1 MNNIRVGCSV
11 LIKSNN
17 KLLLGIRNKEPNKGM
32 IITPGGGVELFERME
47 DTVKREIMEETGLE
61 ITNIKQ
67 LKTYEIIN
75 KPDEHRIIIYWSAD
89 YDKNSVQ
96 SATDLVDAK
105 FCSNFVKNISFNCLN
120 SKRNWRGLK
129 IMFFQIVIKRYYVNI
144 SNYFIFIS

>member
-17 KLLLGIRNKEPNKGM
+17 KLLLGIRNKEPNKGLA
-32 IITPGGGVELFERME
+32 ITPGGGVELFVNMI

-89 YDKNSVQ
+89 YDKNSIH
-96 SATDLVDAK
+96 SASDLTNAK
-105 FCSNFVKNISFNCLN
+105 FY
-120 SKRNWRGLK
+120 SKEEIQELDKLGKLSSITKQVLSDNNWL
-129 IMFFQIVIKRYYVNI
+129 
-144 SNYFIFIS
+144 

>member
-17 KLLLGIRNKEPNKGM
+17 KLLLGIRNKEPNKGL
-32 IITPGGGVELFERME
+32 IITPGGGVELFENMI

-61 ITNIKQ
+61 ITNMKQ

-89 YDKNSVQ
+89 YDKNSIH
-96 SATDLVDAK
+96 SASDLTNAK
-105 FCSNFVKNISFNCLN
+105 FY
-120 SKRNWRGLK
+120 SKEEIQELDKLGKLSSITKQVLSDNNWL
-129 IMFFQIVIKRYYVNI
+129 
-144 SNYFIFIS
+144 

>member
-1 MNNIRVGCSV
+1 
-11 LIKSNN
+11 
-17 KLLLGIRNKEPNKGM
+17 M
-32 IITPGGGVELFERME
+32 IITPGGGVELFERMK
-47 DTVKREIMEETGLE
+47 DTVKREMMEETGLE

-96 SATDLVDAK
+96 SATDLADAK
-105 FCSNFVKNISFNCLN
+105 FYSNFVKNISFNCLN

>member
-1 MNNIRVGCSV
+1 MKNIRVGCSV

-32 IITPGGGVELFERME
+32 IITPGGGIKLFENMK
-47 DTVKREIMEETGLE
+47 DTVRREIMEETGLE

-89 YDKNSVQ
+89 YDKNSVH
-96 SATDLVDAK
+96 SATDLANAK
-105 FCSNFVKNISFNCLN
+105 FYTKEEIKKLDNLGKLSDITKKVLSDN
-120 SKRNWRGLK
+120 NWL
-129 IMFFQIVIKRYYVNI
+129 
-144 SNYFIFIS
+144 

>member
-47 DTVKREIMEETGLE
+47 DTVRREIMEETGLE
-61 ITNIKQ
+61 VTNIKQ

-75 KPDEHRIIIYWSAD
+75 NPDEHRIIIYWSAD
-89 YDKNSVQ
+89 YDKNSIH
-96 SATDLVDAK
+96 SATDLAGAK
-105 FCSNFVKNISFNCLN
+105 FYTREEIKELDELGKLSSITKQVLSDN
-120 SKRNWRGLK
+120 NWL
-129 IMFFQIVIKRYYVNI
+129 
-144 SNYFIFIS
+144 

>member
-1 MNNIRVGCSV
+1 
-11 LIKSNN
+11 
-17 KLLLGIRNKEPNKGM
+17 M

-96 SATDLVDAK
+96 SATDLADAK
-105 FCSNFVKNISFNCLN
+105 FY
-120 SKRNWRGLK
+120 SKEEIKEEIKELDKLGKLSSITKQVLSDNNWL
-129 IMFFQIVIKRYYVNI
+129 
-144 SNYFIFIS
+144 

>member
-17 KLLLGIRNKEPNKGM
+17 KLLLGIRNKEPNKGL
-32 IITPGGGVELFERME
+32 IITPGGGVELFENMI

-89 YDKNSVQ
+89 YDKNSIN
-96 SATDLVDAK
+96 SASDLTNAK
-105 FCSNFVKNISFNCLN
+105 FYGKEEIQELDKLGKLSSITKQVLSDN
-120 SKRNWRGLK
+120 NW
-129 IMFFQIVIKRYYVNI
+129 I
-144 SNYFIFIS
+144 

>member
-17 KLLLGIRNKEPNKGM
+17 KLLLGIRNKEPNKGL
-32 IITPGGGVELFERME
+32 IITPGGGVELFENMI

-89 YDKNSVQ
+89 YDKNPIH
-96 SATDLVDAK
+96 SASDLTNAK
-105 FCSNFVKNISFNCLN
+105 FY
-120 SKRNWRGLK
+120 SKEEIQELDKLGKLSSITKQVLSDNNWL
-129 IMFFQIVIKRYYVNI
+129 
-144 SNYFIFIS
+144 

>member
-17 KLLLGIRNKEPNKGM
+17 KLLLGIRDKEPNRGM
-32 IITPGGGVELFERME
+32 IITPGGGVELFENMI

-75 KPDEHRIIIYWSAD
+75 APNEHRIIIYWSAD
-89 YDKNSVQ
+89 YDKNFVH
-96 SATDLVDAK
+96 SASDLKNAK
-105 FCSNFVKNISFNCLN
+105 FY
-120 SKRNWRGLK
+120 SKTEIRELDKLGKLSSITRQVLSDNNWL
-129 IMFFQIVIKRYYVNI
+129 
-144 SNYFIFIS
+144 

>member
-17 KLLLGIRNKEPNKGM
+17 KLLLGIRNKEPNKGL
-32 IITPGGGVELFERME
+32 IITPGGGVELFENMI

-89 YDKNSVQ
+89 YDKNSIH
-96 SATDLVDAK
+96 SASDLTNAK
-105 FCSNFVKNISFNCLN
+105 FYSKEEIQELDKLEKLSNITKQVLSDN
-120 SKRNWRGLK
+120 NWL
-129 IMFFQIVIKRYYVNI
+129 
-144 SNYFIFIS
+144 

>member
-1 MNNIRVGCSV
+1 MGGDILNNIRVGCSV

-17 KLLLGIRNKEPNKGM
+17 KLLLGIRNKEPNKGL
-32 IITPGGGVELFERME
+32 IITPGGGIELFENMI

-89 YDKNSVQ
+89 YDKNPIH
-96 SATDLVDAK
+96 SASDLTNAK
-105 FCSNFVKNISFNCLN
+105 FY
-120 SKRNWRGLK
+120 SKEEIKDLDKLGKLSSITKQVLSDNNWL
-129 IMFFQIVIKRYYVNI
+129 
-144 SNYFIFIS
+144 

>member
-17 KLLLGIRNKEPNKGM
+17 KLLLGIRNKEPNKGL
-32 IITPGGGVELFERME
+32 IITPGGGVELFENMI

-89 YDKNSVQ
+89 YDKNSIH
-96 SATDLVDAK
+96 SASDLTNAKFKSRKAGNSHITDLSD
-105 FCSNFVKNISFNCLN
+105 IGLG
-120 SKRNWRGLK
+120 SKRNEIPGLP
-129 IMFFQIVIKRYYVNI
+129 FPAGQ
-144 SNYFIFIS
+144 

>member
-17 KLLLGIRNKEPNKGM
+17 KLLLGIRNKEPNKGL
-32 IITPGGGVELFERME
+32 IITPGGRVELFENMI

-89 YDKNSVQ
+89 YDKNSIH
-96 SATDLVDAK
+96 SASDLTNAK
-105 FCSNFVKNISFNCLN
+105 FY
-120 SKRNWRGLK
+120 SKEEIQELDKLGKLSSITKQVLSDNNWL
-129 IMFFQIVIKRYYVNI
+129 
-144 SNYFIFIS
+144 

>member
-17 KLLLGIRNKEPNKGM
+17 KLLLGIRNKEPNKGL
-32 IITPGGGVELFERME
+32 IITPGGGVELFENMI

-89 YDKNSVQ
+89 YDKNSIH
-96 SATDLVDAK
+96 SASDLTNAK
-105 FCSNFVKNISFNCLN
+105 FY
-120 SKRNWRGLK
+120 SKTEIQELDKLGKLSSITKQVLSDNNWL
-129 IMFFQIVIKRYYVNI
+129 
-144 SNYFIFIS
+144 

>member
-17 KLLLGIRNKEPNKGM
+17 KLLLGIRNKEPNKGL
-32 IITPGGGVELFERME
+32 IITPGGGVELFENMI

-89 YDKNSVQ
+89 YDKNSIH
-96 SATDLVDAK
+96 SASDLTNAK
-105 FCSNFVKNISFNCLN
+105 FY
-120 SKRNWRGLK
+120 SKEEIQELYKLGKLSSITKQVLSDNNWL
-129 IMFFQIVIKRYYVNI
+129 
-144 SNYFIFIS
+144 

>member
-17 KLLLGIRNKEPNKGM
+17 KLLLGIRNKEPNKGLA
-32 IITPGGGVELFERME
+32 ITPGGGVELFENMIN
-47 DTVKREIMEETGLE
+47 TVKREIMEETGLE

-89 YDKNSVQ
+89 YDKNSIH
-96 SATDLVDAK
+96 SASDLTNAK
-105 FCSNFVKNISFNCLN
+105 FY
-120 SKRNWRGLK
+120 SKEEIQELD
-129 IMFFQIVIKRYYVNI
+129 
-144 SNYFIFIS
+144 

>member
-17 KLLLGIRNKEPNKGM
+17 KLLLGIRNKEPNKGLA
-32 IITPGGGVELFERME
+32 ITPGGGVELFENMIN
-47 DTVKREIMEETGLE
+47 TVKREIMEETGLE

-89 YDKNSVQ
+89 YDRNSIH
-96 SATDLVDAK
+96 SASDLTNAK
-105 FCSNFVKNISFNCLN
+105 FY
-120 SKRNWRGLK
+120 SKEEIQELDKLGKLSSITKQVLSDNNWL
-129 IMFFQIVIKRYYVNI
+129 
-144 SNYFIFIS
+144 

>member
-17 KLLLGIRNKEPNKGM
+17 KLLLGIRNKEPNKGL
-32 IITPGGGVELFERME
+32 IITPGGGVKLFENMI

-89 YDKNSVQ
+89 YDKNSIH
-96 SATDLVDAK
+96 SASDLTNAK
-105 FCSNFVKNISFNCLN
+105 FYSKEEIQELDKLGKLTNITKQVLSDN
-120 SKRNWRGLK
+120 NWL
-129 IMFFQIVIKRYYVNI
+129 
-144 SNYFIFIS
+144 

>member
-17 KLLLGIRNKEPNKGM
+17 KLLLGIRNKEPNKGL
-32 IITPGGGVELFERME
+32 IITPGGRVELFENMI

-89 YDKNSVQ
+89 YDKNSIH
-96 SATDLVDAK
+96 SASDLTNAK
-105 FCSNFVKNISFNCLN
+105 FY
-120 SKRNWRGLK
+120 SKEEIQEFDKMGKLSSITKQVLSDNNWL
-129 IMFFQIVIKRYYVNI
+129 
-144 SNYFIFIS
+144 

>member
-1 MNNIRVGCSV
+1 MGGDILNNIRVGCSV

-17 KLLLGIRNKEPNKGM
+17 KLLLGIRNKEPNKGL
-32 IITPGGGVELFERME
+32 IITPGGGVELFENMI

-89 YDKNSVQ
+89 YDKTSIH
-96 SATDLVDAK
+96 SASDLTNAK
-105 FCSNFVKNISFNCLN
+105 FYSKEEIQELDKLEKLSNITKQVLSDN
-120 SKRNWRGLK
+120 NWL
-129 IMFFQIVIKRYYVNI
+129 
-144 SNYFIFIS
+144 

>member
-1 MNNIRVGCSV
+1 MNNLRVGCSV

-105 FCSNFVKNISFNCLN
+105 FY
-120 SKRNWRGLK
+120 SKEEIKELDKLGKLSSITKQVLSDNNWL
-129 IMFFQIVIKRYYVNI
+129 
-144 SNYFIFIS
+144 